1 LRRCP
6 EISFYTG
13 TQVELLYA
21 MPASGAAVTAAAA
34 TVMSGTTAANPPY
47 ALPLGFFQ
55 QQSGGGAGKS
65 LLIKGGGWWSA
76 ATAARTTN
84 FQIGLN
90 STAGT
95 GAIALPFGKTGT
107 LTTVV
112 TTLALFDFEVLVTA
126 TSPGFGATTSV
137 LNALGW
143 VEYGVG
149 NNAATGTFGTYSS
162 NNASRFMIGTGSV
175 PINPVPTTQY
185 FVECSNTWDAVTNAP
200 TITLTNFLVFGLN

>member
-1 LRRCP
+1 VT
-6 EISFYTG
+6 FYTG
-13 TQVELLYA
+13 TQCELLYA
-21 MPASGAAVTAAAA
+21 MPASGAAVTAAVA

-47 ALPLGFFQ
+47 ALPLGFFN
-55 QQSGGGAGKS
+55 QQSGGGAGRS
-65 LLIKGGGWWSA
+65 MLLKGGGWWST

-112 TTLALFDFEVLVTA
+112 TTNAIFSFEVLVTA
-126 TSPGFGATTSV
+126 TAPGFGSTTSS
-137 LNALGW
+137 LNAVGW
-143 VEYGVG
+143 VEYGIG

-162 NNASRFMIGTGSV
+162 NNASRFLIGT
-175 PINPVPTTQY
+175 PQTAIAPVPTTQY
-185 FVECSNTWDAVTNAP
+185 YVECSNTWDATTNAP
-200 TITLTNFLVFGLN
+200 TITLTNFMIFGLN

>member
-1 LRRCP
+1 M
-6 EISFYTG
+6 SFYTG
-13 TQVELLYA
+13 TQCECLYA

-55 QQSGGGAGKS
+55 QQSGSGPGKS
-65 LLIKGGGWWSA
+65 LLIKGGGWWTT

-84 FQIGLN
+84 FQLGLN

-107 LTTVV
+107 ITTVI
-112 TTLALFDFEVLVTA
+112 TTTTQNWDFEMLVTA

-137 LNALGW
+137 LNCVGW
-143 VEYGVG
+143 VEYGQG
-149 NNAATGTFGTYSS
+149 NNAATGTIGTYGA
-162 NNASRFMIGTGSV
+162 NNASRFLIGTPQTPV
-175 PINPVPTTQY
+175 NPVPTTQY
-185 FVECSNTWDAVTNAP
+185 FIECSNTWDATTNAP
-200 TITLTNFLVFGLN
+200 TITLTNLMIFGVN

>member
-1 LRRCP
+1 
-6 EISFYTG
+6 
-13 TQVELLYA
+13 

-65 LLIKGGGWWSA
+65 LLIKGGGWWQTP
-76 ATAARTTN
+76 TAARTTN

-95 GAIALPFGKTGT
+95 GTIALPFGKTGT
-107 LTTVV
+107 ITTVI
-112 TTLALFDFEVLVTA
+112 TTNQQNFDFEVMVTCTTPGQSA
-126 TSPGFGATTSV
+126 TAGT
-137 LNALGW
+137 LNAVGW
-143 VEYGVG
+143 VEYGNG
-149 NNAATGTFGTYSS
+149 NNVAAGTIGTYSS
-162 NNASRFMIGTGSV
+162 NNASRFLIGTAQTPV
-175 PINPVPTTQY
+175 APVPTTQY

-200 TITLTNFLVFGLN
+200 TITLTNFLIFGLN